1 VIQTMSGWLTT
12 WNLQVPADDMAASIE
27 FGQTAEITT
36 MKQLL
41 QTN

>member
-1 VIQTMSGWLTT
+1 MSGWLTI
-12 WNLQVPADDMAASIE
+12 WNPQVPADDASIE
-27 FGQTAEITT
+27 SGQTAEITT